1 MAKKNGTS
9 EIPGDRAAWLAELT
23 SALDGDQFFLVYQPT
38 IDLQTNGFAG
48 VEALLR
54 WRRPVE
60 GVVSPDEFIPDLK
73 ASGQMVRVGRW
84 TLLTACLQGALWHS
98 KGYRFTVSVNIASQ
112 HFERPEFVDDV
123 QDAID
128 ASRFDPTLLVLEV
141 SQATLLSGGDATMRC
156 VELLDSMGVRIS
168 VDDFALGRSSLEELV
183 PYRVHVVKLNRAS
196 VEATR
201 DSKKVAHLVH
211 ELVTAAKALNVQVI
225 ASGIED
231 SAQRKLLQL
240 EQVDIGQGYL
250 FARPYEVA
258 DIDRFLED
266 FALFSGKP
274 I

>member
-1 MAKKNGTS
+1 MAKKTGTS
-9 EIPGDRAAWLAELT
+9 ETPGDRATWMAELA

-48 VEALLR
+48 VETLLR
-54 WRRPVE
+54 WRHPSQ
-60 GVVSPDEFIPDLK
+60 GVVNPDQFIPDLK
-73 ASGQMVRVGRW
+73 ASGQIVPVGQW

-98 KGYRFTVSVNIASQ
+98 KGYRFTVSVNIASEQ
-112 HFERPEFVDDV
+112 FQRPEFIDDV
-123 QDAID
+123 EAALG

-141 SQATLLSGGDATMRC
+141 SQATLLGGDEALKRR
-156 VELLDSMGVRIS
+156 VDALDSMGVRIS

-183 PYRVHVVKLNRAS
+183 PYRVQVVKLNRTS
-196 VEATR
+196 IEATR
-201 DSKKVAHLVH
+201 DSKKVATLVH
-211 ELVTAAKALNVQVI
+211 ELVKVAKSLDVQVI
-225 ASGIED
+225 ASGVED